1 MLDTN
6 IYIVLKKLLK
16 RINAVVQKKMAIVKT
31 MNGRHIKRVGF
42 LLEANE
48 VYLYTFRSQEKLQNR
63 IITEYIP
70 VL

>member
-16 RINAVVQKKMAIVKT
+16 RINTEVQKKMAIVKT

-48 VYLYTFRSQEKLQNR
+48 VYLCTFRSQEKLQNR

>member
-6 IYIVLKKLLK
+6 IYIVLKKLLQG
-16 RINAVVQKKMAIVKT
+16 INTVVQKKMAIVKT
-31 MNGRHIKRVGF
+31 TNGRHIKRVGF

>member
-16 RINAVVQKKMAIVKT
+16 RINTVVQKKMAIVKT
-31 MNGRHIKRVGF
+31 MNGRHIKRVDF
-42 LLEANE
+42 LLKANE
-48 VYLYTFRSQEKLQNR
+48 VYLCTFRSQEKLQNR

-70 VL
+70 AL

>member
-16 RINAVVQKKMAIVKT
+16 RINTVVQKKMAIVKT
-31 MNGRHIKRVGF
+31 MNGRHIKRVDF
-42 LLEANE
+42 LLKANE
-48 VYLYTFRSQEKLQNR
+48 VYLCTFRSQEKLQNR

>member
-48 VYLYTFRSQEKLQNR
+48 VYLCTFRSQEKLQNR

-70 VL
+70 AL

>member
-6 IYIVLKKLLK
+6 IYIVLKKRLK
-16 RINAVVQKKMAIVKT
+16 GINTVVQKKMAIVKT
-31 MNGRHIKRVGF
+31 TNGRHIKRVGF

>member
-16 RINAVVQKKMAIVKT
+16 RINTVVQKKMAIVKT

>member
-1 MLDTN
+1 
-6 IYIVLKKLLK
+6 
-16 RINAVVQKKMAIVKT
+16 MAIVKT
-31 MNGRHIKRVGF
+31 MNGQHIKRVGF

>member
-16 RINAVVQKKMAIVKT
+16 RINTEVQKKMAIVKT

-48 VYLYTFRSQEKLQNR
+48 VYLCTFRSQEKLQNR

-70 VL
+70 AL

>member
-16 RINAVVQKKMAIVKT
+16 GINTVVQKKMAIVKT
-31 MNGRHIKRVGF
+31 TNGRHIKRVGF

>member
-16 RINAVVQKKMAIVKT
+16 RINTVVQKKMAIVKT
-31 MNGRHIKRVGF
+31 MNGQHIKRVGF

-48 VYLYTFRSQEKLQNR
+48 VYLCTFRSQEKLQNR

-70 VL
+70 AL

>member
-16 RINAVVQKKMAIVKT
+16 GINTVVQKKMAIVKT
-31 MNGRHIKRVGF
+31 TNGRHIKRVGF

-70 VL
+70 AL

>member
-1 MLDTN
+1 M
-6 IYIVLKKLLK
+6 
-16 RINAVVQKKMAIVKT
+16 RINTVVQKKMAIVKT

-48 VYLYTFRSQEKLQNR
+48 VYLCTFRSQEKLQNR

-70 VL
+70 AL

>member
-16 RINAVVQKKMAIVKT
+16 GINTVVQKKMAIVKT
-31 MNGRHIKRVGF
+31 TNGGHIKRVGF